1 MQQSDKWQKQ
11 YIAEID
17 LKKIQWLTLTE
28 EKYFDFLKE
37 NKSEAKRS

>member
-17 LKKIQWLTLTE
+17 LKKNTMVNFNRRKIFRFSKGKL
-28 EKYFDFLKE
+28 F
-37 NKSEAKRS
+37 